1 VKTGWMMEGLECQD
15 EDLQFIFYSL
25 GSLSELD
32 DMLNLTSLTTPF
44 LQRGKL
50 GRKSRLML

>member
-1 VKTGWMMEGLECQD
+1 MMEGLECQD

-32 DMLNLTSLTTPF
+32 DMLNLTSLTDYS
-44 LQRGKL
+44 LSSKRQIGQEE
-50 GRKSRLML
+50 